1 MTTARLAGESNGDT
15 NRSSTNNRLNP
26 KGNPMKPMFTYRD
39 RLLFRRS
46 DKPNRILR
54 IRPAK
59 LNFIFRPVRF
69 GLKPKITEYE
79 CK

>member
-1 MTTARLAGESNGDT
+1 
-15 NRSSTNNRLNP
+15 
-26 KGNPMKPMFTYRD
+26 MKPMFTYQD

-46 DKPNRILR
+46 DKPNRSLR

>member
-1 MTTARLAGESNGDT
+1 MTTAPLAGESNGASS
-15 NRSSTNNRLNP
+15 RLSTNNHLNP
-26 KGNPMKPMFTYRD
+26 KGNPMKPMFTYQG

-69 GLKPKITEYE
+69 GLKPKITDYE